1 MRVQLPSESGG
12 ESPRSSLYAPS
23 TASIANPLAEARQAG
38 TGGVEIGDDV
48 EIEEFQEQELQRH
61 RATELG
67 TLYFLYHQKAW
78 NWT

>member
-1 MRVQLPSESGG
+1 MHGLQPL
-12 ESPRSSLYAPS
+12 
-23 TASIANPLAEARQAG
+23 ANPLAEARQAG

-48 EIEEFQEQELQRH
+48 EIEEFQEQELQRQ

-67 TLYFLYHQKAW
+67 ALYFLYHQKAW